1 MLPYILLGDNNL
13 NDTTTF
19 EQELEKQVAYAAVK
33 TVEDGLT
40 LLEFLNNRSWK
51 ELPSMI
57 LINYDLPGMKASD
70 ILRELLEDTRYADI
84 PKLVWGPSADG
95 EEVAKC
101 KQLGASLYLKKP
113 GAAFELEGV
122 VRQIDTILKSELSIV

>member
-13 NDTTTF
+13 KDCACF

-33 TVEDGLT
+33 TVEDGET
-40 LLEFLNNRSWK
+40 LLTFLACRTWK

-57 LINYDLPGMKASD
+57 LVNYDLPGMKASAV
-70 ILRELLEDTRYADI
+70 LHELLMDSRYAEI
-84 PKLVWGPSADG
+84 PKLIWGQSGDC

-101 KQLGASLYLKKP
+101 KELGATLYLKKP
-113 GAAFELEGV
+113 AAAFELEGV
-122 VRQIDTILKSELSIV
+122 VRQIDTILKSELSII

>member
-13 NDTTTF
+13 VDNVCF

-40 LLEFLNNRSWK
+40 LLDFLNKRSWK

-57 LINYDLPGMKASD
+57 LINYEIPGIKASD
-70 ILRELLEDTRYADI
+70 ILRELLMDKRYADI
-84 PKLVWGPSADG
+84 PKLVWGPKTDC

-101 KQLGASLYLKKP
+101 KQLGATLSLKKP
-113 GAAFELEGV
+113 GVALEMEGV
-122 VRQIDTILKSELSIV
+122 IRQIDSILKTELSIV

>member
-1 MLPYILLGDNNL
+1 
-13 NDTTTF
+13 
-19 EQELEKQVAYAAVK
+19 VAYATVK

-40 LLEFLNNRSWK
+40 LLEFLGKRSWK

-70 ILRELLEDTRYADI
+70 ILRELLMDARYADI
-84 PKLVWGPSADG
+84 PKLVWGPSADC

-101 KQLGASLYLKKP
+101 KRLGASLYLKKP

-122 VRQIDTILKSELSIV
+122 VRQIDTILKTELSII

>member
-13 NDTTTF
+13 KDCASF

-33 TVEDGLT
+33 TVEDGEALLT
-40 LLEFLNNRSWK
+40 FLVGRSWK

-57 LINYDLPGMKASD
+57 LVNYDLPGMKASA
-70 ILRELLEDTRYADI
+70 ILRELLMDPRYADI
-84 PKLVWGPSADG
+84 PKLIWGQSGDC

-101 KQLGASLYLKKP
+101 KELGATLYLKKP
-113 GAAFELEGV
+113 DAAAEFQGI